1 MVNICFDNNC
11 FDTNVY
17 TKYYYN
23 YLKDFYYNLY
33 PYIKDY
39 NNNLN
44 YIYSKSLSVYYD
56 MNNEIQYYHIV
67 SICLINIIL
76 MYYIVYYIEKKFGI
90 EYTVF
95 TYYIKTKKNPNRKTN
110 NIYKNNDNNL
120 IKNIIS
126 FSNFDEFYNEQYPKV
141 KKFYKTFNDVQI
153 YDHIRNLYDSNFAII
168 SL

>member
-17 TKYYYN
+17 SRHYYN
-23 YLKDFYYNLY
+23 SLY
-33 PYIKDY
+33 PYYNSLYPYY
-39 NNNLN
+39 NNYYNNLKN
-44 YIYSKSLSVYYD
+44 IYSKSLSVYYD
-56 MNNEIQYYHIV
+56 INNDIQYYHVISV
-67 SICLINIIL
+67 CLINIIL
-76 MYYIVYYIEKKFGI
+76 MYYIIYYIEKKFGI

-110 NIYKNNDNNL
+110 NIYKNNDNEL
-120 IKNIIS
+120 IKNQIS

-153 YDHIRNLYDSNFAII
+153 YDHIRNLYDSNLAII